1 MNIKQYRL
9 NKETLYRELYKWT
22 HWTHGDSTSNK
33 LYKYLSW
40 YNKKYLTEIFDL
52 TLEGVEP
59 WKEMQSYGR
68 YMASCHLINSTVAK
82 WQCLEQTYQH
92 ASLNQTMSFSF
103 KLNDIVW
110 KLPITF
116 EINFYLFY
124 FHPPQGHGGERQ
136 HDFGLEELDASN
148 RKALSKSISQLIIS
162 GNVFD

>member
-52 TLEGVEP
+52 TLEG
-59 WKEMQSYGR
+59 
-68 YMASCHLINSTVAK
+68 IAK

-110 KLPITF
+110 KLPLTF
-116 EINFYLFY
+116 EINFISSTFIPLKVM
-124 FHPPQGHGGERQ
+124 GARGNMI
-136 HDFGLEELDASN
+136 LDYRNWKRAIG
-148 RKALSKSISQLIIS
+148 RLLVKAH
-162 GNVFD
+162 